1 MHKPL
6 IAVLLIVCMTLMG
19 CAAKPEQF
27 THSSATQKPIR
38 VTHSSAT
45 QGKVLVGVGW

>member
-1 MHKPL
+1 MVAIL
-6 IAVLLIVCMTLMG
+6 CMTLMG

-38 VTHSSAT
+38 VIPALPKGNFQLASAGDPT
-45 QGKVLVGVGW
+45 GPA